1 MDNDDSDLDIAIV
14 LGNNIGI
21 RTECSGQSNDKVI
34 LCLVSSY
41 ITPQPGDPLRRQEEG
56 TKMKNASVLQVE
68 DNSDDEALC
77 IDL

>member
-1 MDNDDSDLDIAIV
+1 M
-14 LGNNIGI
+14 
-21 RTECSGQSNDKVI
+21 DKVI